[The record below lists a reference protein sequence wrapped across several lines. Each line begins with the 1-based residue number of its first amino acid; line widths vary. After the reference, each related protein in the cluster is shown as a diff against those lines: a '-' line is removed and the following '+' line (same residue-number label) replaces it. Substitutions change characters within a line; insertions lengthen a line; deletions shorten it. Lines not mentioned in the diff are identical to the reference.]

1 MPAYKDYYKIL
12 EVPRTASEAEIKKAY
27 RRLARK
33 HHPDVSKAAGAEG
46 RFKEITEANE
56 VLGDPEKR
64 RRYDELGANWQAG
77 QDFRPPPGWQN
88 AQYEFRGAPRGAGF
102 DPRGSGDFS
111 DFFESIFGGQFG
123 GAGRSAGGGFWED
136 QGGGRGRGEDH
147 EAPITISLEEAY
159 HGVKKSIS
167 LQLASPDERG
177 RVQRQTRTYQV
188 RIPPGTTD
196 GARIRL
202 AGQGGSGQGGG
213 AAGDLFLLVRVAPH
227 PLYKVDGRDI
237 ETEVPVTPWEA
248 ALGARITI
256 PTPDGQ
262 AAIQIPAGTESG
274 HRLRLRGKGMPG
286 PTAGDLMAVIRLVV
300 PKHLSPR
307 EKELL
312 EEWARVS
319 AFRPRE

>member
-12 EVPRTASEAEIKKAY
+12 EVPRTASDAEIKKAF

-64 RRYDELGANWQAG
+64 KRYDELGADWQAG

-88 AQYEFRGAPRGAGF
+88 AHYEFRGAPRGRGF
-102 DPRGSGDFS
+102 DPRAGGDFS

-123 GAGRSAGGGFWED
+123 GASRGAGNPWED
-136 QGGGRGRGEDH
+136 DGGRTQRGQDH
-147 EAPITISLEEAY
+147 EAPVTISVEEAY

-167 LQLASPDERG
+167 LQLSGPDERG

-188 RIPPGTTD
+188 RIPPGTPD

-202 AGQGGSGQGGG
+202 AGQGGAGPGGG
-213 AAGDLFLLVRVAPH
+213 PAGDLYLLVHLAPH

-248 ALGARITI
+248 ALGARITV
-256 PTPDGQ
+256 PTPDGH
-262 AAIQIPAGTESG
+262 AAIQIAAGTESG

-286 PTAGDLMAVIRLVV
+286 STPGDLLAVIRLVV
-300 PKHLSPR
+300 PKHLTPR

-312 EEWARVS
+312 EEWAKVS
-319 AFRPRE
+319 TFKPRE

>member
-12 EVPRTASEAEIKKAY
+12 EVPRTATDAEIKKSY

-33 HHPDVSKAAGAEG
+33 HHPDVSKAAGAES
-46 RFKEITEANE
+46 RFKELTEANE

-102 DPRGSGDFS
+102 DPRGRSDFS

-123 GAGRSAGGGFWED
+123 GAGRQAGGGVWED
-136 QGGGRGRGEDH
+136 DGGGPGRGEDH
-147 EAPITISLEEAY
+147 EAPLTISLDEAY
-159 HGVKKSIS
+159 HGVKKSLS
-167 LQLASPDERG
+167 LQLSGPG
-177 RVQRQTRTYQV
+177 VQRRTRTYEV
-188 RIPPGTTD
+188 RIPPGTAD

-202 AGQGGSGQGGG
+202 AGQGGAGPGGG
-213 AAGDLFLLVRVAPH
+213 PAGDLFLQVHVAPH
-227 PLYKVDGRDI
+227 PLYKVNGRDI

-256 PTPDGQ
+256 PTPAGQ

-274 HRLRLRGKGMPG
+274 HRLRLRAKGMPG
-286 PTAGDLMAVIRLVV
+286 ATPGDLLAVIKLVV
-300 PKHLSPR
+300 PKRLSPR

-312 EEWARVS
+312 EEWAKVS
-319 AFRPRE
+319 TFRPRE

>member
-12 EVPRTASEAEIKKAY
+12 EVPRTASEADIKKAF

-33 HHPDVSKAAGAEG
+33 HHPDVSKAAGAEA

-56 VLGDPEKR
+56 VLSDTEKR
-64 RRYDELGANWQAG
+64 KRYDELGANWQAG

-88 AQYEFRGAPRGAGF
+88 AQYGSRGAPRDAGF
-102 DPRGSGDFS
+102 DTRGMGDFS

-123 GAGRSAGGGFWED
+123 GAGRSAGGRFQENEYAGQE
-136 QGGGRGRGEDH
+136 RGEDH

-167 LQLASPDERG
+167 LQQTTPDERG
-177 RVQRQTRTYQV
+177 RMQRQTRTYQV
-188 RIPPGTTD
+188 RIPAGTSD

-202 AGQGGSGQGGG
+202 AGQGGAGSGGG
-213 AAGDLFLLVRVAPH
+213 PAGDLYLLVHLAPH

-237 ETEVPVTPWEA
+237 EAEVAVTPWEA

-256 PTPDGQ
+256 PTLDGH

-274 HRLRLRGKGMPG
+274 HRMRLRGKGMPG
-286 PTAGDLMAVIRLVV
+286 TTPGDLLVVIRLVV
-300 PKHLSPR
+300 PKRLSPR

-312 EEWARVS
+312 EEWAKVS
-319 AFRPRE
+319 TFKPRE